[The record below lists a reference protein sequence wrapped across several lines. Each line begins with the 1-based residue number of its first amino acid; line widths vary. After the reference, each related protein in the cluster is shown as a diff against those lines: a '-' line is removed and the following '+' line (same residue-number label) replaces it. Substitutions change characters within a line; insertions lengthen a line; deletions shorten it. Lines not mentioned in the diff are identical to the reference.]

1 VLSWAAMGQKDEAN
15 DMQISLPEAMR
26 EFLEAR
32 VASGGYRSASE
43 YLAELIRRD
52 QDAARR
58 EGLENS
64 LLAGLDSGPAEPF
77 DEGFFERQRERI
89 RRAGPGESQAS

>member
-1 VLSWAAMGQKDEAN
+1 VLSWLAMGQKDEAN
-15 DMQISLPEAMR
+15 DMQISLPAALR

-32 VASGGYRSASE
+32 VASGRYRSASE
-43 YLAELIRRD
+43 YLSELIRRD
-52 QDAARR
+52 QDAAGR
-58 EGLENS
+58 EALESS
-64 LLAGLDSGPAEPF
+64 LLEGLDSGPAAPF